1 MIKYRESIISAHH
14 NYLVNG
20 MLTQAFVVGNPNSRM
35 EFFLLAE
42 IVPPGEITPRISAR
56 LVDEK
61 AQLVLELDLNKI
73 CNNPGRCS
81 HQLNAEGF
89 RILNPSGEALLE
101 VSTKIFANGYLTL
114 LKARLFDGHGK
125 LRVEPFDESIRVHG
139 KADLSLKAPIH
150 KLISKSS

>member
-1 MIKYRESIISAHH
+1 MIKYSESLISAHH

-20 MLTQAFVVGNPNSRM
+20 MLTQAFVVGNPNSRK
-35 EFFLLAE
+35 EFFLLAD
-42 IVPPGEITPRISAR
+42 IVPPGEIIPRISAR

-61 AQLVLELDLNKI
+61 AQLVLEADFNKI

-81 HQLNAEGF
+81 HQINEEGF

-114 LKARLFDGHGK
+114 LKARLFDGHGT
-125 LRVEPFDESIRVHG
+125 LRVEPFGESIRVHG
-139 KADLSLKAPIH
+139 KADLSLKAPFTFR
-150 KLISKSS
+150 SSQ

>member
-1 MIKYRESIISAHH
+1 
-14 NYLVNG
+14 
-20 MLTQAFVVGNPNSRM
+20 M
-35 EFFLLAE
+35 EFFLLAD

-73 CNNPGRCS
+73 SNNPGRCS

-114 LKARLFDGHGK
+114 LKARLFDGYGK
-125 LRVEPFDESIRVHG
+125 LRVEPFGESIRVHG
-139 KADLSLKAPIH
+139 EVDLSLKGPF
-150 KLISKSS
+150 SFRSSQ